1 MSGLRIKGLGEEIAT
16 LANLPW
22 DKPLEGWP
30 EDEVLTSM
38 RGISRHV
45 VRLIRSNPNKSNSQI
60 FAVKETVPEFAN
72 REYSL
77 LRDLNQKTA
86 PCVEPVAVIEG
97 RVDSEG
103 NELPSALVTKYL
115 PYSLPYR
122 VILSGAVTPTEILNM
137 ANALA
142 LLLVRL
148 HLLGFWWGDCSLS
161 NTLFRRD
168 ANDFAA
174 YLVDAETGEF
184 QKTLSDGQREH
195 DLELAQ
201 FNVAA
206 ELEDLALAG
215 VLSKEINPVR
225 AADGVIR
232 RYRRLWKMLKEPQ
245 ILDASDRQA
254 VERAMRSLQDL
265 GFAVEEVEVTTA
277 GDKGSI
283 KFQPKLVAARYHANR
298 LAELMGLQAEE
309 LQAKRLL
316 ASYDRY
322 KAREFAPA
330 TPHAVVVKQWLAD
343 VFKRV
348 VNQVPEELKG
358 RVEPAQL
365 FHEVLENRWYLG
377 EKLGRDVGLDFATA
391 DYIEKVLPYRMD
403 SGVVIKK

>member
-1 MSGLRIKGLGEEIAT
+1 LRIKGLGEEIAT

-22 DKPLEGWP
+22 DQPLENWP

-38 RGISRHV
+38 RGISRHI
-45 VRLIRSNPNKSNSQI
+45 VRLIRSDPKKNNSEI
-60 FAVKETVPEFAN
+60 FAIKETVPEFAN
-72 REYSL
+72 REYTI
-77 LRDLNQKTA
+77 LRDLNQRAA

-97 RVDSEG
+97 RVDKAG
-103 NELPSALVTKYL
+103 NELPAALVTKYL

-122 VILSGAVTPTEILNM
+122 VILSGVVSPTEILNM

-142 LLLVRL
+142 LLLVRM

-184 QKTLSDGQREH
+184 HKVLSDGQREH
-195 DLELAQ
+195 DLELVH

-206 ELEDLALAG
+206 ELEDLAVAG

-225 AADGVIR
+225 ASDGVIR

-245 ILDASDRQA
+245 ILDAADRQA

-283 KFQPKLVAARYHANR
+283 RFQPKLVAARYHANR
-298 LAELMGLQAEE
+298 LEELMGLQAEE

-322 KAREFAPA
+322 KAREFPPS
-330 TPHAVVVKQWLAD
+330 TPHAIVVKQWLSD
-343 VFKRV
+343 VFRRV
-348 VNQVPEELKG
+348 VNQVPDNLKG

-377 EKLGRDVGLDFATA
+377 EKLGRDVGLDFATQ

-403 SGVVIKK
+403 SGVIIGR

>member
-1 MSGLRIKGLGEEIAT
+1 LRIKGLGEEIAT

-22 DKPLEGWP
+22 DQPLENWP

-38 RGISRHV
+38 RGISRHI
-45 VRLIRSNPNKSNSQI
+45 VRLIRSDPKKNNSEI
-60 FAVKETVPEFAN
+60 FAIKETVPEFAN
-72 REYSL
+72 REYTI
-77 LRDLNQKTA
+77 LRDLNQRAA

-97 RVDSEG
+97 RVDKAG
-103 NELPSALVTKYL
+103 NELPAALVTKYL

-122 VILSGAVTPTEILNM
+122 VILSGVVSPTEILNM

-142 LLLVRL
+142 LLLVRM

-184 QKTLSDGQREH
+184 HKVLSDGQREH
-195 DLELAQ
+195 DLELVH

-206 ELEDLALAG
+206 ELEDLAVAG

-225 AADGVIR
+225 ASDGVIR

-245 ILDASDRQA
+245 ILDAADRQA

-283 KFQPKLVAARYHANR
+283 RFQPKLVAARYHANR
-298 LAELMGLQAEE
+298 LEELMGLRAEE

-322 KAREFAPA
+322 KAREFPPS
-330 TPHAVVVKQWLAD
+330 TPHAIVVKQWLSD
-343 VFKRV
+343 VFRRV
-348 VNQVPEELKG
+348 VNQVPDNLKG

-377 EKLGRDVGLDFATA
+377 EKLGRDVGLDFATQ

-403 SGVVIKK
+403 SGVIIGR